1 MDLPISRTMIVPMI
15 VASALFMENLD
26 GTIITT
32 ALPQMAESFGTT
44 PIHLSIGI
52 TSYVLSLAIF
62 IPVSGWVAD
71 RFGARTVFRTAI
83 AVFTLGSVLCGFG
96 HNVAELTAA
105 RVLQGL
111 GGAMMVPVGRLV
123 MFRSV
128 PRSEFVTAM
137 AYLTVPA
144 LIGPILGPPVGGFLT
159 TYFSWRWIFFLN
171 LPVGILGI
179 TLVTRFIENYREPQ
193 TPSLDWIGFLLSGTS
208 IASLVYDC
216 DLVERPGTSG
226 FLVLALFALSVTAGL
241 ATAWHIRRRPNPVI
255 DPTLLRIPTFSISVL
270 GGTLFRLGT
279 ASLNYLLPILL
290 QVGLGFTAFS
300 SGLLTLAAALG
311 SFAMKIAAVPILR
324 RWGFR
329 TVLFGNGILSALS
342 VLICVLFTASAPF
355 VLIFLGLLVGG
366 FFRSLQY
373 TALNSIAFADVA
385 APRMSAATS
394 FSSMMQQISN
404 GMGVALAAVTLNQVL
419 VWRGE
424 SLTEIPVEDLQI
436 TFVLMAAVALAGC
449 VFFARLTPDAA
460 AEVSG
465 HRRVRAPT
473 LAPPNSD

>member
-1 MDLPISRTMIVPMI
+1 MKLPVSHTMIVPMI

-32 ALPQMAESFGTT
+32 ALPQMAETFGTT
-44 PIHLSIGI
+44 PIHLSTGI

-83 AVFTLGSVLCGFG
+83 AVFTLGSMLCGISN
-96 HNVAELTAA
+96 NVGELIAA
-105 RVLQGL
+105 RVLQGV

-144 LIGPILGPPVGGFLT
+144 LIGPILGPPIGGFLT
-159 TYFSWRWIFFLN
+159 TYFTWRLILFLN
-171 LPVGILGI
+171 LPVGILGFA
-179 TLVTRFIENYREPQ
+179 LVSRFIENYREPQ
-193 TPSLDWIGFLLSGTS
+193 TPSLDWIGFLLSGTT

-216 DLVERPGTSG
+216 DVVERPDADI
-226 FLVLALFALSVTAGL
+226 LLALALFALSVAAGL
-241 ATAWHIRRRPNPVI
+241 ATAWHIRRRANPVL

-329 TVLFGNGILSALS
+329 TVLFGNGILSAVS
-342 VLICVLFTASAPF
+342 VLICVLFTEATPF
-355 VLIFLGLLVGG
+355 VLIFLGLLIGG

-373 TALNSIAFADVA
+373 TALNSIAFADIA

-404 GMGVALAAVTLNQVL
+404 GMGVALAAVTLNLVL

-424 SLTEIPVEDLQI
+424 SLTDIPVPDLQI
-436 TFVLMAAVALAGC
+436 TFGLMAAVALAGC
-449 VFFARLTPDAA
+449 FFFARLAPDAA

-465 HRRVRAPT
+465 HRRVSAG
-473 LAPPNSD
+473 APPSSD

>member
-1 MDLPISRTMIVPMI
+1 MIVPMI

-26 GTIITT
+26 GTVITT

-44 PIHLSIGI
+44 PIHLSVGI

-71 RFGARTVFRTAI
+71 RFGARTVFRNAI
-83 AVFTLGSVLCGFG
+83 AIFTLGSILCGFC
-96 HNVAELTAA
+96 NDVAELAAA

-128 PRSEFVTAM
+128 PRSEFVSAM

-144 LIGPILGPPVGGFLT
+144 LIGPILGPAVGGFIT

-179 TLVTRFIENYREPQ
+179 ALVMRFIENYREPQ
-193 TPSLDWIGFLLSGTS
+193 TPSLDWIGFVLSGTA

-216 DLVERPGTSG
+216 DLIERPDPSV
-226 FLVLALFALSVTAGL
+226 LAVLALLAISVASGL
-241 ATAWHIRRRPNPVI
+241 IAVWHVRRRAHPVI
-255 DPTLLRIPTFSISVL
+255 DPTLLQIPTFSVSVC

-290 QVGLGFTAFS
+290 QVGIGLTAFS

-311 SFAMKIAAVPILR
+311 SLTMKLAALPILR

-342 VLICVLFTASAPF
+342 VLMCVLFTESTPYA
-355 VLIFLGLLVGG
+355 LIFLGLLIGG

-373 TALNSIAFADVA
+373 TALNSMAFADIAV
-385 APRMSAATS
+385 PRMSAATS

-404 GMGVALAAVTLNQVL
+404 GMGVALAAVVLNLVL
-419 VWRGE
+419 VWRGD
-424 SLTEIPVEDLQI
+424 SRTEIPIEDLQI
-436 TFVLMAAVALAGC
+436 TFILMAVVTLASC
-449 VFFARLTPDAA
+449 LYFAQLAPDAA

-465 HRRVRAPT
+465 HRRVGAP
-473 LAPPNSD
+473 D